1 MAEAITEM
9 IFLVVG
15 ISLALSVIGTVIVS
29 TERINSAMS
38 ATSSTLYDKMSSR
51 IKIIN
56 DPLSMSGSPSKPLI
70 VYVQNVGKTTLS
82 TDVVLMIDGEAEM
95 CKKYMLEGEVW
106 APSAVLCLEI
116 EHPRLPEGE
125 HRVTVVAENGVMDS
139 MVFRV

>member
-9 IFLVVG
+9 IFLIVG

-29 TERINSAMS
+29 TERMNSAMG
-38 ATSSTLYDKMSSR
+38 ATSSQLYDKMSSK

-56 DPLSMSGSPSKPLI
+56 DPLSMSGSPSKQLI

-82 TDVVLMIDGEAEM
+82 TNAVLMIDGEAKE
-95 CKKYMLEGEVW
+95 CKEYMLEGEAW
-106 APSAVLCLEI
+106 ASSSVLCLEI
-116 EHPRLPEGE
+116 EYPRLPEGE

>member
-9 IFLVVG
+9 IFLIVG
-15 ISLALSVIGTVIVS
+15 ISLALSVIGTIVLS
-29 TERINSAMS
+29 TERMNSAMG
-38 ATSSTLYDKMSSR
+38 ATSSALYDKMSSK
-51 IKIIN
+51 IKIVN

-70 VYVQNVGKTTLS
+70 IYAQNVGKTTLS
-82 TDVVLMIDGEAEM
+82 TDVVLMIDGEAKE
-95 CKKYMLEGEVW
+95 CKEYLLEGEVW
-106 APSAVLCLEI
+106 APSSVLCLEI

>member
-9 IFLVVG
+9 IFLIVG

-29 TERINSAMS
+29 TERMNSAMG
-38 ATSSTLYDKMSSR
+38 ATSSQLYDRMSSK

-82 TDVVLMIDGEAEM
+82 TDAVLMIDGEAKE
-95 CKKYMLEGEVW
+95 CKEYVLEGEEW
-106 APSAVLCLEI
+106 SPSSVLCLEI
-116 EHPRLPEGE
+116 EHPRLIEGE
-125 HRVTVVAENGVMDS
+125 HRLTVIAENGVTDS